1 MKKLFFIVAI
11 LFASSFSFAQSDSNF
26 VGMWKSY
33 VKAGNKPNT
42 TQTYMVFNSDGSFL
56 WNIDSL
62 ESDPMKN
69 SSGGRWSVTDEGE
82 IKLVPADTLTA
93 VRYYRPSGNN
103 IYIYTCEEKN
113 GKKVKVFMLEM
124 DFYIEKI
131 SPDK

>member
-1 MKKLFFIVAI
+1 
-11 LFASSFSFAQSDSNF
+11 
-26 VGMWKSY
+26 MWKSY

-82 IKLVPADTLTA
+82 IKLVPADTLTG

-103 IYIYTCEEKN
+103 IYIYTYKEKN